1 MLQICKMPSKLKNLA
16 IKAILSVAILL
27 LIINL
32 ISAFDPITLL
42 VIAGLDLIKAVVD
55 VLVEIG
61 QRLIVAQFVAKITYD
76 PILRATENLP
86 SLILLNPEV
95 MRYENGNFIAA
106 PDIEN
111 MVNFMINILIPFYVF
126 AFIFIGI
133 YLIFLSASPMGRAR
147 AKSTLL
153 KLIASVPIIYL
164 TIPIT
169 QAILDMSEFLT
180 AFVLNLADL
189 TPGIEM
195 LKQPI
200 NMLRDEFFMF
210 VTYGYGPITRHLA
223 SAIMFCMPIF
233 IIIFMR
239 YFFIILYIIM
249 FPLIIFMY
257 AFHWTRRM
265 GAMLFKQTIWWIL
278 SQFMMAVILFGISIA
293 ALSLPL
299 DDPMLKDTFGFA
311 GFVALAVAPVIT
323 MALVNWGEMV
333 GMMRDLMFTPWI
345 SLGSATLGLGV
356 ESAAGEE
363 EVSPPEPIGPPRIPP
378 KT

>member
-1 MLQICKMPSKLKNLA
+1 MRGKLKNLA
-16 IKAILSVAILL
+16 IKAILWAGILL

-42 VIAGLDLIKAVVD
+42 VIAGLDLITAVAS
-55 VLVEIG
+55 VLIEIG
-61 QRLIVAQFVAKITYD
+61 QRLAVAQFVAKITYD

-86 SLILLNPEV
+86 SLILSNPEI
-95 MRYENGNFIAA
+95 MKYENGNFIAV

-111 MVNFMINILIPFYVF
+111 MVNFMISILIPFYVF

-153 KLIASVPIIYL
+153 KLIASIPIIFL
-164 TIPIT
+164 TIPII
-169 QAILDMSEFLT
+169 QAILDISENLT
-180 AFVLNLADL
+180 AFVLNLTDL

-210 VTYGYGPITRHLA
+210 VTYGYSPITRHLA
-223 SAIMFCMPIF
+223 NAIMFCMPVF

-239 YFFIILYIIM
+239 YFFIIIYTIM
-249 FPLIIFMY
+249 FPLTIFMY

-278 SQFMMAVILFGISIA
+278 SQFMMAVILFGISVA

-299 DDPMLKDTFGFA
+299 NDPMLIDTFGFG
-311 GFVALAVAPVIT
+311 GFIALAVAPVIT

-345 SLGSATLGLGV
+345 SLGAATLGLGV

-378 KT
+378 RA